1 MRKLLVTVVASCA
14 LVAVIPATALAHGHH
29 HARHH
34 GRIHH
39 RTFGS
44 DWNQSGSSTSSSGS
58 TSTSSGDTA
67 GTVQSFANGVLTI
80 LLNDQKTTVG
90 GQVTNGTEIECGAPD
105 MSGASGWQGHDGGG
119 DNNAGST
126 QGGDDNGGGSQG
138 DDDQGQGD
146 DEHNPN
152 VNAQSCDTSALTPG
166 TVVREASMT
175 VSGAGANWNKLELVT
190 SSTSTS
196 PTSSS
201 SSSGD

>member
-14 LVAVIPATALAHGHH
+14 LVAVVPASALAHGHH

-39 RTFGS
+39 KTFGS
-44 DWNQSGSSTSSSGS
+44 DWSQSGSSTSGS
-58 TSTSSGDTA
+58 TTTGSGDTA
-67 GTVQSFANGVLTI
+67 GTVQSFTNGVLTI
-80 LLNDQKTTVG
+80 LLNDQKTTVT

-105 MSGASGWQGHDGGG
+105 MSGSSGWQGHDHGG
-119 DNNAGST
+119 DNTGANNT
-126 QGGDDNGGGSQG
+126 TGGDNNGGGSQG

-146 DEHNPN
+146 DDHNPT

-166 TVVREASMT
+166 TVVREASLN
-175 VSGAGANWNKLELVT
+175 VSSAGAMWNKLKLVT

-196 PTSSS
+196 SS